1 MTIRFDIDLGVNT
14 LKGVLTLR
22 DNDLLIEWRR
32 YNVMDAPLDSLDSA
46 AIPYTDLTSASIRRK
61 IRRPIIEI
69 RAKSASTFGEMPLP
83 AGDLALFR
91 AKTTR
96 ADRELAPAWGA
107 EAGLRI
113 ADAIDGGTLLE

>member
-1 MTIRFDIDLGVNT
+1 MTIRFDIDLGVNK

-32 YNVMDAPLDSLDSA
+32 YNALEVPLDSLNSLA
-46 AIPYTDLTSASIRRK
+46 VPYTDLTSVSILRK
-61 IRRPIIEI
+61 IRRPVIEI

-91 AKTTR
+91 ARTTR
-96 ADRELAPAWGA
+96 GDRELAPAWGA

-113 ADAIDGGTLLE
+113 ADAIEGGTLLE